1 MADYSI
7 ELCTAESKWNA
18 APLFNAFYNGLSNCI
33 NDEVAAEKL
42 PANLALVA
50 LAVHIDGHH
59 HEHRRERPIV

>member
-33 NDEVAAEKL
+33 NDEVAAD
-42 PANLALVA
+42 LALVA